1 MADGGSALF
10 SHPVGLAYLKATNWH
25 LCLATDNSAL
35 CYRRLKTACLF
46 RAGSMLTREYHIA

>member
-1 MADGGSALF
+1 MAAGGSAFFNL
-10 SHPVGLAYLKATNWH
+10 PEGLAYLKVTNWH

-35 CYRRLKTACLF
+35 CYRRLKIACLF